1 VIIGL
6 YIEEPQ
12 VLVSPWAPE
21 ISGPALPVSC
31 VSQDL
36 ICRVPVGIESGMELV
51 FFLMEMK
58 GWKVE

>member
-51 FFLMEMK
+51 FSL
-58 GWKVE
+58 WK